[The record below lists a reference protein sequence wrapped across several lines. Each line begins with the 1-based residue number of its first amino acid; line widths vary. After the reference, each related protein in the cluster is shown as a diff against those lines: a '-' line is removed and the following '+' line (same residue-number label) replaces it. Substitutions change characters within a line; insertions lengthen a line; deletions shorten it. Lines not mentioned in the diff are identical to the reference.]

1 MKKYIPLF
9 LIWISG
15 TLLHFAYEISGRN
28 PLVSLFAPINESVW
42 EHYKLAFFPL
52 LVAGLFMSRERG
64 IINMAPPIVFA
75 LTHACFTMFGINYFY
90 TGALGLGNIL
100 FIDILNYYVTTA
112 VGYWFLVRYS
122 AYDYTRETGITAIFS
137 IAIMMITLWILTFYP
152 QNLPIF
158 IDFSK
163 RTK

>member
-28 PLVSLFAPINESVW
+28 TLVSLFAPINESVW

-52 LVAGLFMSRERG
+52 LVAGLFMARARG

-122 AYDYTRETGITAIFS
+122 AYDYTRATGITALFS

-163 RTK
+163 RN

>member
-163 RTK
+163 RN

>member
-52 LVAGLFMSRERG
+52 LVAGLFMARERG

-122 AYDYTRETGITAIFS
+122 ACDYTRETGITAIFS

-163 RTK
+163 RK

>member
-52 LVAGLFMSRERG
+52 LVAGLFMARARG

-122 AYDYTRETGITAIFS
+122 AYDYTRATGITAIFS

-152 QNLPIF
+152 RNLPIF

-163 RTK
+163 RK